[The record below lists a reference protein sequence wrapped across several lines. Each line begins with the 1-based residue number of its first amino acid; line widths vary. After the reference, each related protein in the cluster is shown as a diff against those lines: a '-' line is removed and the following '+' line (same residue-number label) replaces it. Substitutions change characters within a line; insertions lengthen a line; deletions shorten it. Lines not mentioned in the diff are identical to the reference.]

1 MHPCVSEPTKRA
13 ARRSAPTTNLRAVSG
28 GAASTISARFSACR
42 TAAAEACHALST
54 AHNLDEDLHSDDT
67 IRLALQAA
75 SVLRDVETL
84 TVAEGV
90 EPTAVAGAMFDALAL
105 IRAARNTPTDV
116 ISPERAALLDSA
128 FTMVNAS
135 IAFLPGFEGHALESI
150 GASLAPAAQTTIS
163 GETPLTEAG
172 QHATDL
178 LLQCTYEIEPLSKLL
193 VEKSWLLDGNNLD
206 TAMIVR
212 AAAVRIKQLNSVLM
226 TYLGEDEFVTLGEV
240 HFKVYQGTERLPDEL
255 NS

>member
-1 MHPCVSEPTKRA
+1 M
-13 ARRSAPTTNLRAVSG
+13 LRA
-28 GAASTISARFSACR
+28 
-42 TAAAEACHALST
+42 
-54 AHNLDEDLHSDDT
+54 
-67 IRLALQAA
+67 
-75 SVLRDVETL
+75 VETL

-105 IRAARNTPTDV
+105 IRAARNTPTNI
-116 ISPERAALLDSA
+116 ISPKRAALLDSA
-128 FTMVNAS
+128 FTTVDAS
-135 IAFLPGFEGHALESI
+135 IAFLPGFEGHALERI
-150 GASLAPAAQTTIS
+150 GASLAPTAQTAIS
-163 GETPLTEAG
+163 GDTPLAEAG

-212 AAAVRIKQLNSVLM
+212 AAAVRITQLNSVLM

-240 HFKVYQGTERLPDEL
+240 HFKVYQGTERLPKEL
-255 NS
+255 SS